1 MCVCT
6 IDETKARVRSP
17 LFTIKLHRKRANSDH
32 ERETGNFAVVVVVDE
47 ARQIQATQ
55 EIQYRASL
63 QALKHNGTMMTPLE
77 ALEQYNIP
85 YPQKEQDAVSE
96 EDTLAPSET
105 EGSEHPPPQEEAPAA
120 PCMDDEEDK
129 APSEFICPL
138 TLCVMTDPV
147 MSRYG
152 QSYEREAI
160 IKWLSKGNKE
170 CPLTRQPLEMRNII
184 ANHNLRLKIR
194 RWELENDF
202 DVKLVMDAPE
212 DSSFNDEQR
221 VFGYIDLNDH
231 AERAQDDPRV
241 ILEYRGPPSAEEES
255 RRSSTQQQQR
265 TRQRGGRR
273 TKRRGFLGRLR
284 RAATATA

>member
-1 MCVCT
+1 
-6 IDETKARVRSP
+6 
-17 LFTIKLHRKRANSDH
+17 
-32 ERETGNFAVVVVVDE
+32 
-47 ARQIQATQ
+47 
-55 EIQYRASL
+55 
-63 QALKHNGTMMTPLE
+63 MMTPLE

-85 YPQKEQDAVSE
+85 YPQKEQDASE
-96 EDTLAPSET
+96 EDTTLAPSEA
-105 EGSEHPPPQEEAPAA
+105 EGSEHPQEAPAA
-120 PCMDDEEDK
+120 CSTNDEEDQ

-212 DSSFNDEQR
+212 DSSFHHDGQHQR

-241 ILEYRGPPSAEEES
+241 ILEYRGPAEELS
-255 RRSSTQQQQR
+255 RRTSSTQQQQRQR